1 MSCLKTCFGLCFE
14 HTREGLPESDIMNQI
29 FTVEGMTCGH
39 CEKAVTK
46 ALLAVDAQAKIVIDR
61 THNQVEVDSEQT
73 REALAQAIA
82 EEGYRV
88 AA

>member
-1 MSCLKTCFGLCFE
+1 
-14 HTREGLPESDIMNQI
+14 MNQI

-46 ALLAVDAQAKIVIDR
+46 ALLSLDAQAKVVIDR
-61 THNQVEVDSEQT
+61 AHNSVQVDSEKS

-82 EEGYRV
+82 DEGYRV
-88 AA
+88 SA

>member
-1 MSCLKTCFGLCFE
+1 
-14 HTREGLPESDIMNQI
+14 MNHI

-46 ALLAVDAQAKIVIDR
+46 ALLALDAQAKVLIDR
-61 THNQVEVDSEQT
+61 LQNRVQVVSEQNRVT
-73 REALAQAIA
+73 LAQAIA

-88 AA
+88 AD